1 MLQMITKAESKRF
14 LWTKYKNVYH
24 FLTIEFNASI
34 PRFIG
39 GVIEVIFLKVVTEI
53 YPQLFS
59 LKWLNDNSRTLL
71 TNVKNTITVELSDIE
86 SQSLVIN
93 PIHYR
98 ILVKDTLE
106 YFVNSYV
113 EQLILMIRIMYNLQS
128 LSELKM
134 VS

>member
-1 MLQMITKAESKRF
+1 MIFMK
-14 LWTKYKNVYH
+14 
-24 FLTIEFNASI
+24 
-34 PRFIG
+34 
-39 GVIEVIFLKVVTEI
+39 VITEI